1 MPVFL
6 LSDNIAFPP
15 VHLASKSGLLAVGG
29 DLSQARLL
37 CAYRLGIFP
46 WFSEKEPILWWS
58 PDPRLV
64 LYPDELKIARSLKKN
79 IKKKIFKVTADTAF
93 EQVINQCAKVR
104 LHNNEPTWIVDDMIR
119 AYIRLH
125 ESGIAHS
132 VEAWHNNDLV
142 GGLYGVSI
150 GRCFFGESMF
160 TLKSNASKVAF
171 VRLVEYLHQ
180 ASFQL
185 IDCQMTTEHLLRFGA
200 KVIPRKLFVKQ
211 LHKAVNEPYHCNS
224 WIFD

>member
-15 VHLASKSGLLAVGG
+15 PRLASKSGLLAVGG
-29 DLSQARLL
+29 DLSQPRLL
-37 CAYRLGIFP
+37 NAYRLGIFP

-64 LYPDELKIARSLKKN
+64 LYPYELRISRSLKKI
-79 IKKKIFKVTADTAF
+79 IKKGLFTITADTAF

-104 LHNNEPTWIVDDMIR
+104 LQNNEETWIVDDMIC
-119 AYIRLH
+119 AYIRLY

-132 VEAWHNNDLV
+132 VEAWHDNSLV

-150 GRCFFGESMF
+150 GRYFSGESMF

-171 VRLVEYLHQ
+171 VRLVEYLKQ
-180 ASFQL
+180 SSFQL
-185 IDCQMTTEHLLRFGA
+185 IDCQVTTEHLMRFGA
-200 KVIPRKLFVKQ
+200 RMISRELFIKQ
-211 LHKAVNEPYHCNS
+211 LQKAVNEPYNFNK

>member
-15 VHLASKSGLLAVGG
+15 
-29 DLSQARLL
+29 
-37 CAYRLGIFP
+37 
-46 WFSEKEPILWWS
+46 
-58 PDPRLV
+58 PRLV
-64 LYPDELKIARSLKKN
+64 LYPYELRVSRSLKKI
-79 IKKKIFKVTADTAF
+79 IKKGVFTITADTAF

-104 LHNNEPTWIVDDMIR
+104 LRNNEETWIVDDMIS
-119 AYIRLH
+119 AYNRLH

-132 VEAWHNNDLV
+132 VEAWHNSRLV

-171 VRLVEYLHQ
+171 VRLVEYLKQ
-180 ASFQL
+180 LSFHL
-185 IDCQMTTEHLLRFGA
+185 IDCQVTTEHLMRFGA
-200 KVIPRKLFVKQ
+200 RMISRELFIKQ
-211 LHKAVNEPYHCNS
+211 LQKAVNEPYICNR
-224 WIFD
+224 WVFD